1 MPEGPLAREALAL
14 AAFDHVV
21 SHAAGF
27 RARSGQREM
36 AALIAH
42 TLSGVSLGDGA
53 VSSEA
58 GLPERGIAVVQAG
71 TGVGKSAAY
80 ASTVIPLA
88 LAQSK
93 RVIISTATVA
103 LQEQLIAKD
112 LPALAAALPQ
122 PFAFA
127 LAKGRGR
134 YVCRLKLDQ
143 LSGGDAASADLFES
157 DDTPSA
163 SDTSPD
169 ALAAHTVA
177 SAAATARSAER
188 WQARGQQY
196 VQWAHALDSGR
207 WDGDRDRLDEPP
219 EAELWSPVAAERHTC
234 TARHCPS
241 YNSCSYYQA
250 RARLAQAQ
258 VIVVNH
264 DLLLSTLGLHA
275 LPNPEECYLV
285 FDEAHHLGAVAQ
297 GQFTA
302 SMDLMRTQWLDRL
315 PRAVEEVA
323 GALQYTPGADVPALA
338 RELKAAQSELARMAM
353 QRMGENP
360 EWLALTGRT
369 GATSLLTGTVRS
381 GATPAIRSESPSPVR
396 PEPFDKLRTGSVE
409 GPAGSSRAGLRQA
422 QPERMGAPS
431 ERVSAQTE
439 RWGAAGAPV
448 VDRFEGGALPTGWV
462 ETVSRLHAN
471 ASALLK
477 ILEAMATQLK
487 ANARENPG
495 DAARC
500 AKLYSRLGVLAPRL
514 QSAQETAALW
524 LQEPPAV
531 SEAGQPRQAPLAKW
545 LEAGVQHGLVTL
557 TAHACPL
564 QPGSLLRHHL
574 WNKVRGAVVTS
585 ASLVTCGT
593 FDHFLHESGLAYDDA
608 VVAREVQS
616 PFDHARQGRLVVVQT
631 DADPK
636 NVEAYTREMLATLMA
651 DLRQVARGALVLFT
665 SKAQMRRAQELLERG
680 EHAELREVVLVQG
693 EASRTQLLRRHG
705 ERVAEGGVSILF
717 GLQSFG
723 EGLDLPGEL
732 CEWVFITKL
741 PFASPS
747 DPVGQA
753 RADWLKSQG
762 RDPFSELVVPATGAR
777 LLQWTGRALRTETD
791 EAVVVCYDAR
801 LLRQNY
807 GRRMLKGLP
816 PYRLQRRVGEVLTDV
831 SA

>member
-1 MPEGPLAREALAL
+1 MSTATPALSSPDATPSDSAHPPVSGPLAREALAL

-21 SHAAGF
+21 AHASGY
-27 RARSGQREM
+27 RARPGQREM
-36 AALIAH
+36 AAHIAH

-53 VSSEA
+53 VASDA
-58 GLPERGIAVVQAG
+58 PLPARGIAVVQAG

-88 LAQSK
+88 LAQQK

-112 LPALAAALPQ
+112 LPALATTLPQ
-122 PFAFA
+122 PFSYA

-157 DDTPSA
+157 DDTAGAADASA
-163 SDTSPD
+163 
-169 ALAAHTVA
+169 AGIAAQAVA
-177 SAAATARSAER
+177 SAAAAAR
-188 WQARGQQY
+188 WQERAVQY
-196 VQWAHALDSGR
+196 TAWAEALDSGS
-207 WDGDRDRLDEPP
+207 WDGDRDRLDDPP
-219 EAELWSPVAAERHTC
+219 EGALWAPVAAERHTC

-275 LPNPEECYLV
+275 LPAPQDCYLV
-285 FDEAHHLGAVAQ
+285 FDEAHHLGSVAQ

-302 SMDLMRTQWLDRL
+302 SMDLMRGHWLDKL
-315 PRAVEEVA
+315 PRAVDEVA
-323 GALQYTPGADVPALA
+323 TALEHTPTIDVAA
-338 RELKAAQSELARMAM
+338 FTKELKSAQNELARLAM
-353 QRMGENP
+353 QRIGSLP
-360 EWLALTGRT
+360 GWLDMTGRNGNAAARART
-369 GATSLLTGTVRS
+369 GAG
-381 GATPAIRSESPSPVR
+381 
-396 PEPFDKLRTGSVE
+396 FDT
-409 GPAGSSRAGLRQA
+409 
-422 QPERMGAPS
+422 
-431 ERVSAQTE
+431 
-439 RWGAAGAPV
+439 AGAPV
-448 VDRFEGGALPTGWV
+448 VDRFEGGALPAEWHEV
-462 ETVSRLHAN
+462 VAKLHAN
-471 ASALLK
+471 ASSLLK
-477 ILEAMATQLK
+477 VFEALATQLK
-487 ANARENPG
+487 ANARDNPG

-514 QSAQETAALW
+514 QSAQETATYW
-524 LQEPPAV
+524 MQ
-531 SEAGQPRQAPLAKW
+531 EAGDGQPPLAKW
-545 LEAGVQHGLVTL
+545 LEAGISHGLVTL

-564 QPGSLLRHHL
+564 QPGSLLRNHL
-574 WNKVRGAVVTS
+574 WNQVRAAVVTS
-585 ASLVTCGT
+585 ASLTTCGT
-593 FDHFLHESGLAYDDA
+593 FDHFLHESGLAWDGA
-608 VVAREVQS
+608 VAAREVQS

-631 DADPK
+631 QADPK
-636 NVEAYTREMLATLMA
+636 DVDGYTREMLALLMA
-651 DLRQVARGALVLFT
+651 DLREVQRGALVLFT
-665 SKAQMRRAQELLERG
+665 SRAQMRQAQNLLERG
-680 EHAELREVVLVQG
+680 EHGALRERVLVQG
-693 EASRTQLLRRHG
+693 EASRTVLLRRHA
-705 ERVAEGGVSILF
+705 ERVAEGQPSVLF

-777 LLQWTGRALRTETD
+777 LLQWTGRALRTESD
-791 EAVVVCYDAR
+791 EAVVVCYDGR
-801 LLRQNY
+801 LLRQSY

-816 PYRLQRRVGEVLTDV
+816 PYRLQRRVDGVVAD
-831 SA
+831 A

>member
-1 MPEGPLAREALAL
+1 MSIDLAPDAPATPLTEALPTGPLAREAIAL

-21 SHAAGF
+21 ARAPGY
-27 RARSGQREM
+27 RARPGQREM
-36 AALIAH
+36 AAHIAH
-42 TLSGVSLGDGA
+42 TLAGVTPGDGA
-53 VSSEA
+53 VSGDA
-58 GLPERGIAVVQAG
+58 GLPARGIAVVQAG

-88 LAQSK
+88 LAQQK

-103 LQEQLIAKD
+103 LQEQLMAKD
-112 LPALAAALPQ
+112 LPALAAVLPQ
-122 PFAFA
+122 PFSFA

-143 LSGGDAASADLFES
+143 LSGGDAASADMFEGDES
-157 DDTPSA
+157 APSA
-163 SDTSPD
+163 D
-169 ALAAHTVA
+169 A
-177 SAAATARSAER
+177 SARWKER
-188 WQARGQQY
+188 GVQY
-196 VQWAHALDSGR
+196 TQWASELDGGT
-207 WDGDRDRLDEPP
+207 WDGDRDRLDDPP
-219 EAELWSPVAAERHTC
+219 EGGLWGPVAAERHSC

-250 RARLAQAQ
+250 RAKLAQAQ

-275 LPNPEECYLV
+275 LPSPQDCYVV
-285 FDEAHHLGAVAQ
+285 FDEAHHLPGVAQ

-302 SMDLMRTQWLDRL
+302 SMDLMNGRWLDRL

-323 GALQYTPGADVPALA
+323 GALEHKPTADVATLA
-338 RELKAAQSELARMAM
+338 KELK
-353 QRMGENP
+353 
-360 EWLALTGRT
+360 
-369 GATSLLTGTVRS
+369 
-381 GATPAIRSESPSPVR
+381 
-396 PEPFDKLRTGSVE
+396 
-409 GPAGSSRAGLRQA
+409 
-422 QPERMGAPS
+422 
-431 ERVSAQTE
+431 SAQTE
-439 RWGAAGAPV
+439 LARLGMQRVGAPSPERET
-448 VDRFEGGALPTGWV
+448 VDRFEGGQLPAGWRDTV
-462 ETVSRLHAN
+462 EKLHAN

-477 ILEAMATQLK
+477 VFEALATQLK
-487 ANARENPG
+487 ANARDNPG

-524 LQEPPAV
+524 LQD
-531 SEAGQPRQAPLAKW
+531 SSDGQPPLAKW
-545 LEAGVQHGLVTL
+545 LEAGVSHGLVTL

-564 QPGSLLRHHL
+564 QPGSLLRSHL
-574 WNKVRGAVVTS
+574 WSQVRAAVVTS
-585 ASLVTCGT
+585 ASLVTCGN
-593 FDHFLHESGLAYDDA
+593 FDHFLAESGLAFDEA
-608 VVAREVQS
+608 VAAREVQS

-631 DADPK
+631 EADPK
-636 NVEAYTREMLATLMA
+636 NVDAYTREMLAALMV
-651 DLRQVARGALVLFT
+651 DLREVKRGALVLFT
-665 SKAQMRRAQELLERG
+665 SRVQMRQAQALLERG
-680 EHAELREVVLVQG
+680 EHAALRDVVLVQG
-693 EASRTQLLRRHG
+693 DASRTLLLRRH
-705 ERVAEGGVSILF
+705 AELVQAGSTSILF

-753 RADWLKSQG
+753 RADWLKGQG

-777 LLQWTGRALRTETD
+777 LLQWTGRALRSETD

-801 LLRQNY
+801 LLRQSY

-816 PYRLQRRVGEVLTDV
+816 PYRLQQRRPDGALLDV
-831 SA
+831 

>member
-1 MPEGPLAREALAL
+1 MSTALAPDAAPDTPPDALPAGPLAREALAL

-21 SHAAGF
+21 AHAPGY
-27 RARSGQREM
+27 RARPGQREM
-36 AALIAH
+36 AAHIAH
-42 TLSGVSLGDGA
+42 TLSGAKLGDGA
-53 VSSEA
+53 VASDA
-58 GLPERGIAVVQAG
+58 ALPDRGIAVVQAG

-88 LAQSK
+88 LAQNK

-112 LPALAAALPQ
+112 LPALAATLPQ
-122 PFAFA
+122 PFSFA

-143 LSGGDAASADLFES
+143 LSGGDADSADLFES
-157 DDTPSA
+157 DDTA
-163 SDTSPD
+163 TSTD
-169 ALAAHTVA
+169 AAGMAAQAVA
-177 SAAATARSAER
+177 SAAAAAR
-188 WQARGQQY
+188 WQERGVQY
-196 VQWAHALDSGR
+196 TAWAHALDSGS

-219 EAELWSPVAAERHTC
+219 DGGLWGPVAAERHTC

-275 LPNPEECYLV
+275 LPAPQDCYLV
-285 FDEAHHLGAVAQ
+285 FDEAHHLGSVAQ

-302 SMDLMRTQWLDRL
+302 SMDLMRSQWLDKL
-315 PRAVEEVA
+315 PRAVDEVA
-323 GALQYTPGADVPALA
+323 GAIDYKPTIDVAASA
-338 RELKAAQSELARMAM
+338 RELKSAQAELARLAM
-353 QRMGENP
+353 QRIGALP
-360 EWLALTGRT
+360 AWLDLTGRAA
-369 GATSLLTGTVRS
+369 GRA
-381 GATPAIRSESPSPVR
+381 PVR
-396 PEPFDKLRTGSVE
+396 TGGE
-409 GPAGSSRAGLRQA
+409 FNP
-422 QPERMGAPS
+422 P
-431 ERVSAQTE
+431 
-439 RWGAAGAPV
+439 GAPV
-448 VDRFEGGALPTGWV
+448 VDRFEGGLLPSQWLDVVAT
-462 ETVSRLHAN
+462 LHAH
-471 ASALLK
+471 ASSLLK
-477 ILEAMATQLK
+477 VFEALAAQLK
-487 ANARENPG
+487 ATARENPG

-500 AKLYSRLGVLAPRL
+500 AKLYSRLGALAPRL
-514 QSAQETAALW
+514 QSAQETATYW
-524 LQEPPAV
+524 LQQAGD
-531 SEAGQPRQAPLAKW
+531 GQPPLAKW
-545 LEAGVQHGLVTL
+545 LEAGVHHGLVTL

-564 QPGSLLRHHL
+564 QPGSLLRNQL
-574 WNKVRGAVVTS
+574 WNQVRAAVVTS

-593 FDHFLHESGLAYDDA
+593 FDHFLHESGLAWDGA
-608 VVAREVQS
+608 VAAREVQS

-631 DADPK
+631 RADPK
-636 NVEAYTREMLATLMA
+636 DVDGYTREMLALLME
-651 DLRQVARGALVLFT
+651 DLRAVERGALVLFT
-665 SKAQMRRAQELLERG
+665 SRAQMRQAQGLLERG
-680 EHAELREVVLVQG
+680 EHGALRDRVLVQG
-693 EASRTQLLRRHG
+693 EASRTVLLRRHA
-705 ERVAEGGVSILF
+705 ERVAEGKPSVLF

-801 LLRQNY
+801 LLRQSY

-816 PYRLQRRVGEVLTDV
+816 PYRLQRRVDGALTE
-831 SA
+831 A

>member
-1 MPEGPLAREALAL
+1 MSSPLLDEPSATDAGAAPPVSGPLAREALAL

-21 SHAAGF
+21 SHAPGY
-27 RARSGQREM
+27 RARAGQREM
-36 AALIAH
+36 AAHIAH
-42 TLSGVSLGDGA
+42 TLSGVTLGDGA
-53 VSSEA
+53 VASDA
-58 GLPERGIAVVQAG
+58 ALPARGIAVVQAG

-88 LAQSK
+88 LAQQK

-112 LPALAAALPQ
+112 LPALASALPE
-122 PFAFA
+122 PFTFA

-143 LSGGDAASADLFES
+143 LSGGDAASADLFDA
-157 DDTPSA
+157 DDSA
-163 SDTSPD
+163 TDTS
-169 ALAAHTVA
+169 AAGVA
-177 SAAATARSAER
+177 AQAVATAAAAAR
-188 WQARGQQY
+188 WQERGVQYAR
-196 VQWAHALDSGR
+196 WAEALDGGT

-219 EAELWSPVAAERHTC
+219 EGGLWAPVAAERHTC

-250 RARLAQAQ
+250 RARLAQAK

-275 LPNPEECYLV
+275 LPAPQDCYLV
-285 FDEAHHLGAVAQ
+285 FDEAHHLGSVAQ

-302 SMDLMRTQWLDRL
+302 SMDLMRSQWLDKL
-315 PRAVEEVA
+315 PRAVDEVA
-323 GALQYTPGADVPALA
+323 SAIEYRPTIDVASFA
-338 RELKAAQSELARMAM
+338 KELKSAQSELARLAM
-353 QRMGENP
+353 QRIGALP
-360 EWLALTGRT
+360 AWAQLTGAER
-369 GATSLLTGTVRS
+369 
-381 GATPAIRSESPSPVR
+381 PAHRLV
-396 PEPFDKLRTGSVE
+396 
-409 GPAGSSRAGLRQA
+409 A
-422 QPERMGAPS
+422 PERRA
-431 ERVSAQTE
+431 E
-439 RWGAAGAPV
+439 GAPV
-448 VDRFEGGALPTGWV
+448 VERFEGGVLPADWREVVT
-462 ETVSRLHAN
+462 RMHAH
-471 ASALLK
+471 ASSLLK
-477 ILEAMATQLK
+477 VFEALATQLK
-487 ANARENPG
+487 ATARENPG

-500 AKLYSRLGVLAPRL
+500 AKLYSRLGALAPRL
-514 QSAQETAALW
+514 QSAQETATYW
-524 LQEPPAV
+524 MQD
-531 SEAGQPRQAPLAKW
+531 AGEGRPPLAKW
-545 LEAGVQHGLVTL
+545 LEAGVSHGLVTL

-564 QPGSLLRHHL
+564 QPGSLLRNHL
-574 WNKVRGAVVTS
+574 WNQVRAAVVTS
-585 ASLVTCGT
+585 ASLTTCGS
-593 FDHFLHESGLAYDDA
+593 FDHFLHESGLAFDGA
-608 VVAREVQS
+608 VAAREVQS

-631 DADPK
+631 AADPK
-636 NVEAYTREMLATLMA
+636 DVDAYTREMLAALLV
-651 DLRQVARGALVLFT
+651 DLREVSRGALVLFT
-665 SKAQMRRAQELLERG
+665 SRAQMRQAQALLERG
-680 EHAELREVVLVQG
+680 EHGALRERVLVQG
-693 EASRTQLLRRHG
+693 EASRTVLLRRHA
-705 ERVAEGGVSILF
+705 ERVADGQPSVLF

-801 LLRQNY
+801 LLRQSY

-816 PYRLQRRVGEVLTDV
+816 PYRLQRRVDGVLTD
-831 SA
+831 A

>member
-1 MPEGPLAREALAL
+1 MSTPTLEPSSADAGAPAAAVSGPLAREAIAL

-21 SHAAGF
+21 AHAPGY
-27 RARSGQREM
+27 RARPGQREM
-36 AALIAH
+36 AAHIAH
-42 TLSGVSLGDGA
+42 TLSGVTLGDGA
-53 VSSEA
+53 VASDA
-58 GLPERGIAVVQAG
+58 ALPARGIAVVQAG

-88 LAQSK
+88 LAQQK

-112 LPALAAALPQ
+112 LPALAASLPQ
-122 PFAFA
+122 PFSFA

-157 DDTPSA
+157 DDGGA
-163 SDTSPD
+163 PD
-169 ALAAHTVA
+169 SGAAGVAAQAVA
-177 SAAATARSAER
+177 SAAAAAR
-188 WQARGQQY
+188 WQERGVQY
-196 VQWAHALDSGR
+196 TAWADALDDGS
-207 WDGDRDRLDEPP
+207 WDGDRDRLETPP
-219 EAELWSPVAAERHTC
+219 DGGLWGPVAAERHTC

-250 RARLAQAQ
+250 RAKLAQAQ

-275 LPNPEECYLV
+275 LPAPQDCYLV
-285 FDEAHHLGAVAQ
+285 FDEAHHLGSVAQ

-302 SMDLMRTQWLDRL
+302 SMDLMRGHWLDKL
-315 PRAVEEVA
+315 PRAVDEVA
-323 GALQYTPGADVPALA
+323 SAIDHRPTIDVAA
-338 RELKAAQSELARMAM
+338 FAKELK
-353 QRMGENP
+353 
-360 EWLALTGRT
+360 
-369 GATSLLTGTVRS
+369 
-381 GATPAIRSESPSPVR
+381 
-396 PEPFDKLRTGSVE
+396 
-409 GPAGSSRAGLRQA
+409 
-422 QPERMGAPS
+422 
-431 ERVSAQTE
+431 SAQTE
-439 RWGAAGAPV
+439 LARLAMQRIGSLPAWLDLTGRSAGRSPARPGGGFNDAVAPV
-448 VDRFEGGALPTGWV
+448 VDRFEGGVLPAEWLEVVGK
-462 ETVSRLHAN
+462 LHAN
-471 ASALLK
+471 ASSLLK
-477 ILEAMATQLK
+477 VFEALATQLK

-495 DAARC
+495 EAARF

-514 QSAQETAALW
+514 QSTQETASYW
-524 LQEPPAV
+524 QQVPGD
-531 SEAGQPRQAPLAKW
+531 GQPPLAKW
-545 LEAGVQHGLVTL
+545 LEAGVSHGLVTL

-564 QPGSLLRHHL
+564 QPGSLLRNHL
-574 WNKVRGAVVTS
+574 WNQVRAAVVTS
-585 ASLVTCGT
+585 ASLTTCGT
-593 FDHFLHESGLAYDDA
+593 FDHFLHESGLAWDGA
-608 VVAREVQS
+608 VAAREVQS

-631 DADPK
+631 SADPK
-636 NVEAYTREMLATLMA
+636 DVDGYTREMLALLMA
-651 DLRQVARGALVLFT
+651 DLREVERGALVLFT
-665 SKAQMRRAQELLERG
+665 SRAQMRQAQALLERG
-680 EHAELREVVLVQG
+680 EHGALRDRVLVQG
-693 EASRTQLLRRHG
+693 EASRTVLLRRHA
-705 ERVAEGGVSILF
+705 ERVAEGKPSVLF

-777 LLQWTGRALRTETD
+777 LLQWTGRALRTEAD

-801 LLRQNY
+801 LLRQSY

-816 PYRLQRRVGEVLTDV
+816 PYRLQRRVDGVLTE
-831 SA
+831 A

>member
-1 MPEGPLAREALAL
+1 MAREALAL

-21 SHAAGF
+21 SHAPGF
-27 RARSGQREM
+27 RVRAGQREM

-42 TLSGVSLGDGA
+42 TLSGVSLGDGS
-53 VSSEA
+53 VSGEA

-80 ASTVIPLA
+80 VSTVIPLA
-88 LAQSK
+88 LAQQK

-112 LPALAAALPQ
+112 LPALAAALPE
-122 PFAFA
+122 PFTYS

-157 DDTPSA
+157 DDASETADASA
-163 SDTSPD
+163 SGI
-169 ALAAHTVA
+169 AAHTVA
-177 SAAATARSAER
+177 SAAASARAAER
-188 WQARGQQY
+188 WGERAKVYAKWTGQ
-196 VQWAHALDSGR
+196 LDGGA

-219 EAELWSPVAAERHTC
+219 EGELWSPVAAERHSC

-250 RARLAQAQ
+250 RAKLAQSQ

-275 LPNPEECYLV
+275 LPAPEDCYLV

-297 GQFTA
+297 GQFSE
-302 SMDLMRTQWLDRL
+302 SMDLMRSQWLDRL
-315 PRAVEEVA
+315 PRAVDEVA
-323 GALQYTPGADVPALA
+323 GALQHTPGVDVALLA
-338 RELKAAQSELARMAM
+338 REMKGAQGELARLAMA
-353 QRMGENP
+353 RIGALP
-360 EWLALTGRT
+360 AWAVLTGR
-369 GATSLLTGTVRS
+369 APRS
-381 GATPAIRSESPSPVR
+381 TPARGG
-396 PEPFDKLRTGSVE
+396 FD
-409 GPAGSSRAGLRQA
+409 
-422 QPERMGAPS
+422 
-431 ERVSAQTE
+431 
-439 RWGAAGAPV
+439 AAGAPV
-448 VDRFEGGALPTGWV
+448 VERFEGGALPPEWM
-462 ETVSRLHAN
+462 ESISLLHSR

-477 ILEAMATQLK
+477 VMEALATQLK
-487 ANARENPG
+487 ANARDNPG

-500 AKLYSRLGVLAPRL
+500 ARLYSRLGVLAPRL
-514 QSAQETAALW
+514 QHAQATAELW
-524 LQEPPAV
+524 LQDPA
-531 SEAGQPRQAPLAKW
+531 AGQPPLAKW
-545 LEAGVQHGLVTL
+545 LEAGIQHGLVTL

-564 QPGSLLRHHL
+564 QPGSLLRHQL
-574 WNKVRGAVVTS
+574 WSKVRAAVVTS
-585 ASLVTCGT
+585 ASLVTCGG
-593 FDHFLHESGLAYDDA
+593 FDHFLHESGLAFDDA

-631 DADPK
+631 QADPK
-636 NVEAYTREMLATLMA
+636 DVEGYSREMLDALMV
-651 DLRQVARGALVLFT
+651 DLASVQRGALVLFT
-665 SKAQMRRAQELLERG
+665 SKALMRRAQELLERG
-680 EHAELREVVLVQG
+680 LHRDLRDKVLAQG
-693 EASRTQLLRRHG
+693 EASRTQLLRQHA
-705 ERVAEGGVSILF
+705 ERVEAGGASILF

-753 RADWLKSQG
+753 RADWLKAQG

-777 LLQWTGRALRTETD
+777 LLQWTGRALRSETD

-801 LLRQNY
+801 LLRQSY

-816 PYRLQRRVGEVLTDV
+816 PYKLQRRVGGVLSDV

>member
-1 MPEGPLAREALAL
+1 MSTPTDTPDVSAADAGALPAGPLAREALAL

-21 SHAAGF
+21 SHAPGF
-27 RARSGQREM
+27 RSRPGQREM

-42 TLSGVSLGDGA
+42 TLSGVSLGDGS
-53 VSSEA
+53 VSGEA

-80 ASTVIPLA
+80 VSTVIPLA
-88 LAQSK
+88 LAQQK
-93 RVIISTATVA
+93 RVVISTATVA

-112 LPALAAALPQ
+112 LPALAAALPE
-122 PFAFA
+122 PFTYS

-157 DDTPSA
+157 DDASENTDGSA
-163 SDTSPD
+163 SGI
-169 ALAAHTVA
+169 AAHTVA
-177 SAAATARSAER
+177 SAAASARAAER
-188 WQARGQQY
+188 WGERAKVY
-196 VQWAHALDSGR
+196 TQWTMQLDSGA

-219 EAELWSPVAAERHTC
+219 EGELWSPVAAERHSC

-250 RARLAQAQ
+250 RAKLAQSQ

-275 LPNPEECYLV
+275 LPAPEDCYLV

-297 GQFTA
+297 GQFSE
-302 SMDLMRTQWLDRL
+302 SMDLMRSQWLDRL
-315 PRAVEEVA
+315 PRAVDEVA
-323 GALQYTPGADVPALA
+323 GALQHTPGVDVALLA
-338 RELKAAQSELARMAM
+338 REMKGAQGELARLAMA
-353 QRMGENP
+353 RIGALP
-360 EWLALTGRT
+360 AWAALTGR
-369 GATSLLTGTVRS
+369 APRS
-381 GATPAIRSESPSPVR
+381 TPARGG
-396 PEPFDKLRTGSVE
+396 FD
-409 GPAGSSRAGLRQA
+409 
-422 QPERMGAPS
+422 
-431 ERVSAQTE
+431 
-439 RWGAAGAPV
+439 AAGAPV
-448 VDRFEGGALPTGWV
+448 VERFEGGALPPEWM
-462 ETVSRLHAN
+462 ESVSLLHSR

-477 ILEAMATQLK
+477 VMEALATQLK
-487 ANARENPG
+487 ANARDNPG

-500 AKLYSRLGVLAPRL
+500 ARLYSRLGVLAPRL
-514 QSAQETAALW
+514 QHAQATAELW
-524 LQEPPAV
+524 LQDPA
-531 SEAGQPRQAPLAKW
+531 AGQPPLAKW
-545 LEAGVQHGLVTL
+545 LEAGIQHGLVTL

-564 QPGSLLRHHL
+564 QPGSLLRHQL
-574 WNKVRGAVVTS
+574 WSKVRAAVVTS
-585 ASLVTCGT
+585 ASLVTCGG
-593 FDHFLHESGLAYDDA
+593 FDHFLHESGLAFDDA

-631 DADPK
+631 QADPK
-636 NVEAYTREMLATLMA
+636 DVEGYSREMLDALMD
-651 DLRQVARGALVLFT
+651 DLAGVQRGALVLFT
-665 SKAQMRRAQELLERG
+665 SKALMRRAQELLERG
-680 EHAELREVVLVQG
+680 LHRELRDKVLAQG
-693 EASRTQLLRRHG
+693 EASRTQLLRQHA
-705 ERVAEGGVSILF
+705 ERVEAGGASILF

-753 RADWLKSQG
+753 RADWLKAQG

-777 LLQWTGRALRTETD
+777 LLQWTGRALRSETD

-801 LLRQNY
+801 LLRQSY

-816 PYRLQRRVGEVLTDV
+816 PYKLQRRVGGVLTDV

>member
-1 MPEGPLAREALAL
+1 MPAGPLAREALAL

-21 SHAAGF
+21 SHAPGF
-27 RARSGQREM
+27 RSRPGQREM

-42 TLSGVSLGDGA
+42 TLSGVSLGDGS
-53 VSSEA
+53 VSGEA

-80 ASTVIPLA
+80 VSTVIPLA
-88 LAQSK
+88 LAQQK
-93 RVIISTATVA
+93 RVVISTATVA

-112 LPALAAALPQ
+112 LPALAAALPE
-122 PFAFA
+122 PFTYS

-157 DDTPSA
+157 DDASENTDGSA
-163 SDTSPD
+163 SGI
-169 ALAAHTVA
+169 AAHTVA
-177 SAAATARSAER
+177 SAAASARAAER
-188 WQARGQQY
+188 WGERAKVY
-196 VQWAHALDSGR
+196 TQWTMQLDSGA

-219 EAELWSPVAAERHTC
+219 EGELWSPVAAERHSC

-250 RARLAQAQ
+250 RAKLAQSQ

-275 LPNPEECYLV
+275 LPAPEDCYLV

-297 GQFTA
+297 GQFSE
-302 SMDLMRTQWLDRL
+302 SMDLMRSQWLDRL
-315 PRAVEEVA
+315 PRAVDEVA
-323 GALQYTPGADVPALA
+323 GALQHTPGVDVALLA
-338 RELKAAQSELARMAM
+338 REMKGAQGELARLAMA
-353 QRMGENP
+353 RIGALP
-360 EWLALTGRT
+360 AWAALTGR
-369 GATSLLTGTVRS
+369 APRS
-381 GATPAIRSESPSPVR
+381 TPARGG
-396 PEPFDKLRTGSVE
+396 FD
-409 GPAGSSRAGLRQA
+409 
-422 QPERMGAPS
+422 
-431 ERVSAQTE
+431 
-439 RWGAAGAPV
+439 AAGAPV
-448 VDRFEGGALPTGWV
+448 VERFEGGALPPEWM
-462 ETVSRLHAN
+462 ESVSLLHSR

-477 ILEAMATQLK
+477 VMEALATQLK
-487 ANARENPG
+487 ANARDNPG

-500 AKLYSRLGVLAPRL
+500 ARLYSRLGVLAPRL
-514 QSAQETAALW
+514 QHAQATAELW
-524 LQEPPAV
+524 LQDPA
-531 SEAGQPRQAPLAKW
+531 AGQPPLAKW
-545 LEAGVQHGLVTL
+545 LEAGIQHGLVTL

-564 QPGSLLRHHL
+564 QPGSLLRHQL
-574 WNKVRGAVVTS
+574 WSKVRAAVVTS
-585 ASLVTCGT
+585 ASLVTCGG
-593 FDHFLHESGLAYDDA
+593 FDHFLHESGLAFDDA

-631 DADPK
+631 QADPK
-636 NVEAYTREMLATLMA
+636 DVEGYSREMLDALMD
-651 DLRQVARGALVLFT
+651 DLAGVQRGALVLFT
-665 SKAQMRRAQELLERG
+665 SKALMRRAQELLERG
-680 EHAELREVVLVQG
+680 LHRELRDKVLAQG
-693 EASRTQLLRRHG
+693 EASRTQLLRQHA
-705 ERVAEGGVSILF
+705 ERVQAGGASILF

-753 RADWLKSQG
+753 RADWLKAQG

-777 LLQWTGRALRTETD
+777 LLQWTGRALRSETD

-801 LLRQNY
+801 LLRQSY

-816 PYRLQRRVGEVLTDV
+816 PYKLQRRVGGVLTDV

>member
-1 MPEGPLAREALAL
+1 MSTPTLEPSSANTGAPAAPVAGPLAREAIAL

-21 SHAAGF
+21 AHAPGY
-27 RARSGQREM
+27 RARPGQREM
-36 AALIAH
+36 AAHIAH

-53 VSSEA
+53 VASDA
-58 GLPERGIAVVQAG
+58 ALPARGIAVVQAG

-88 LAQSK
+88 LAQQK

-112 LPALAAALPQ
+112 LPALAATLPQ
-122 PFAFA
+122 PFSFA

-157 DDTPSA
+157 DDA
-163 SDTSPD
+163 GGDTS
-169 ALAAHTVA
+169 AAGMAAQAVA
-177 SAAATARSAER
+177 SAAAAAR
-188 WQARGQQY
+188 WQERGVQY
-196 VQWAHALDSGR
+196 TAWAHALDGGS
-207 WDGDRDRLDEPP
+207 WDGDRDRLDDPP
-219 EAELWSPVAAERHTC
+219 DGSLWAPVAAERHTC

-275 LPNPEECYLV
+275 LPAPQDCYLV
-285 FDEAHHLGAVAQ
+285 FDEAHHLGSVAQ

-302 SMDLMRTQWLDRL
+302 SMDLMRGHWLDKL
-315 PRAVEEVA
+315 PRAVDEVA
-323 GALQYTPGADVPALA
+323 SAIDHQPTIDVAA
-338 RELKAAQSELARMAM
+338 FAKELK
-353 QRMGENP
+353 
-360 EWLALTGRT
+360 
-369 GATSLLTGTVRS
+369 
-381 GATPAIRSESPSPVR
+381 
-396 PEPFDKLRTGSVE
+396 
-409 GPAGSSRAGLRQA
+409 
-422 QPERMGAPS
+422 
-431 ERVSAQTE
+431 SAQTE
-439 RWGAAGAPV
+439 LARLAMQRIGTLPAWLDLTGRSAGRSPARTGGGFNDAGAPV
-448 VDRFEGGALPTGWV
+448 VDRFEGGVLPADWLEVVGK
-462 ETVSRLHAN
+462 LHAN
-471 ASALLK
+471 ASSLLK
-477 ILEAMATQLK
+477 VFESLATQLK
-487 ANARENPG
+487 ATARENPG

-514 QSAQETAALW
+514 QSAQETASYWQQA
-524 LQEPPAV
+524 AGD
-531 SEAGQPRQAPLAKW
+531 GQPPLAKW
-545 LEAGVQHGLVTL
+545 LEAGVSHGLVTL

-564 QPGSLLRHHL
+564 QPGSLLRNHL
-574 WNKVRGAVVTS
+574 WNQVRAAVVTS
-585 ASLVTCGT
+585 ASLTTCGS
-593 FDHFLHESGLAYDDA
+593 FDHFLHESGLAWDGA
-608 VVAREVQS
+608 VATREVQS

-631 DADPK
+631 TADPK
-636 NVEAYTREMLATLMA
+636 DVDGYTREMLALLMA
-651 DLRQVARGALVLFT
+651 DLREVERGALVLFT
-665 SKAQMRRAQELLERG
+665 SRAQMRQAQGLLERG
-680 EHAELREVVLVQG
+680 EHAALRDRVLVQG
-693 EASRTQLLRRHG
+693 EASRTVLLRRHA
-705 ERVAEGGVSILF
+705 ERVAEGKPSVLF

-777 LLQWTGRALRTETD
+777 LLQWTGRALRTEAD

-801 LLRQNY
+801 LLRQSY

-816 PYRLQRRVGEVLTDV
+816 PYRLQRRVDGVLTE
-831 SA
+831 A

>member
-1 MPEGPLAREALAL
+1 MSTPTDTPDVSAADAGALPAGPLAREALAL

-21 SHAAGF
+21 SHAPGF
-27 RARSGQREM
+27 RSRPGQREM

-42 TLSGVSLGDGA
+42 TLSGVSLGDGS
-53 VSSEA
+53 VSGEA

-80 ASTVIPLA
+80 VSTVIPLA
-88 LAQSK
+88 LAQQK
-93 RVIISTATVA
+93 RVVISTATVA

-112 LPALAAALPQ
+112 LPALAAALPE
-122 PFAFA
+122 PFTYS

-157 DDTPSA
+157 DDASENTDGSA
-163 SDTSPD
+163 SGI
-169 ALAAHTVA
+169 AAHTVA
-177 SAAATARSAER
+177 SAAASARAAER
-188 WQARGQQY
+188 WGERAKVY
-196 VQWAHALDSGR
+196 TQWTMQLDSGA

-219 EAELWSPVAAERHTC
+219 EGELWSPVAAERHSC

-250 RARLAQAQ
+250 RAKLAQSQ

-275 LPNPEECYLV
+275 LPAPEDCYLV

-297 GQFTA
+297 GQFSE
-302 SMDLMRTQWLDRL
+302 SMDLMRSQWLDRL
-315 PRAVEEVA
+315 PRAVDEVA
-323 GALQYTPGADVPALA
+323 GALQHTPGVDVALLA
-338 RELKAAQSELARMAM
+338 REMKGAQGELARLAMA
-353 QRMGENP
+353 RIGALP
-360 EWLALTGRT
+360 AWAALTGR
-369 GATSLLTGTVRS
+369 APRS
-381 GATPAIRSESPSPVR
+381 TPARGG
-396 PEPFDKLRTGSVE
+396 FD
-409 GPAGSSRAGLRQA
+409 
-422 QPERMGAPS
+422 
-431 ERVSAQTE
+431 
-439 RWGAAGAPV
+439 AAGAPV
-448 VDRFEGGALPTGWV
+448 VERFEGGALPPEWM
-462 ETVSRLHAN
+462 ESVSLLHSR

-477 ILEAMATQLK
+477 VMEALATQLK
-487 ANARENPG
+487 ANARDNPG

-500 AKLYSRLGVLAPRL
+500 ARLYSRLGVLAPRL
-514 QSAQETAALW
+514 QHAQATAELW
-524 LQEPPAV
+524 LQDPA
-531 SEAGQPRQAPLAKW
+531 AGQPPLAKW
-545 LEAGVQHGLVTL
+545 LEAGIQHGLVTL

-564 QPGSLLRHHL
+564 QPGSLLRHQL
-574 WNKVRGAVVTS
+574 WSKVRAAVVTS
-585 ASLVTCGT
+585 ASLVTCGG
-593 FDHFLHESGLAYDDA
+593 FDHFLHESGLAFDDA

-631 DADPK
+631 QADPK
-636 NVEAYTREMLATLMA
+636 DVEGYSREMLDALMD
-651 DLRQVARGALVLFT
+651 DLAGVQRGALVLFT
-665 SKAQMRRAQELLERG
+665 SKVLMRRAQELLERG
-680 EHAELREVVLVQG
+680 LHRELRDKVLAQG
-693 EASRTQLLRRHG
+693 EASRTQLLRQHA
-705 ERVAEGGVSILF
+705 ERVQAGGPSILF

-753 RADWLKSQG
+753 RADWLKAQG

-777 LLQWTGRALRTETD
+777 LLQWTGRALRSETD

-801 LLRQNY
+801 LLRQSY

-816 PYRLQRRVGEVLTDV
+816 PYKLQRRVGGVLTDV

>member
-1 MPEGPLAREALAL
+1 MSTPTLEPSSADTGASAAPVAGPLAREAIAL

-21 SHAAGF
+21 AHAPGY
-27 RARSGQREM
+27 RARPGQREM
-36 AALIAH
+36 AAHIAH
-42 TLSGVSLGDGA
+42 TLSGVTLGDGA
-53 VSSEA
+53 VASDA
-58 GLPERGIAVVQAG
+58 ALPARGIAVVQAG

-88 LAQSK
+88 LAQQK

-112 LPALAAALPQ
+112 LPALAATLPQ
-122 PFAFA
+122 PFSFA

-157 DDTPSA
+157 DDGGG
-163 SDTSPD
+163 DTS
-169 ALAAHTVA
+169 AAGMAAQAVA
-177 SAAATARSAER
+177 SAAAAAR
-188 WQARGQQY
+188 WQERGVQY
-196 VQWAHALDSGR
+196 TAWANALDGGS
-207 WDGDRDRLDEPP
+207 WDGDRDRLDDPP
-219 EAELWSPVAAERHTC
+219 DGSLWAPVAAERHTC

-250 RARLAQAQ
+250 RAKLAQAQ

-275 LPNPEECYLV
+275 LPAPQDCYLV
-285 FDEAHHLGAVAQ
+285 FDEAHHLGSVAQ

-302 SMDLMRTQWLDRL
+302 SMDLMRGHWLDKL
-315 PRAVEEVA
+315 PRAVDEVA
-323 GALQYTPGADVPALA
+323 TAIDHKPTIDVAA
-338 RELKAAQSELARMAM
+338 FTKELK
-353 QRMGENP
+353 
-360 EWLALTGRT
+360 
-369 GATSLLTGTVRS
+369 
-381 GATPAIRSESPSPVR
+381 
-396 PEPFDKLRTGSVE
+396 
-409 GPAGSSRAGLRQA
+409 
-422 QPERMGAPS
+422 
-431 ERVSAQTE
+431 SAQTE
-439 RWGAAGAPV
+439 LARLAMQRIGSLPAWLDLTGRSAGRSPARAGGGSFNDAGAPV
-448 VDRFEGGALPTGWV
+448 VDRFEGGVLPAEWLEVVGK
-462 ETVSRLHAN
+462 LHAN
-471 ASALLK
+471 ASSLLK
-477 ILEAMATQLK
+477 VFEALATQLK

-514 QSAQETAALW
+514 QSAQETASYWQQA
-524 LQEPPAV
+524 AGD
-531 SEAGQPRQAPLAKW
+531 GQPPLAKW
-545 LEAGVQHGLVTL
+545 LEAGVSHGLVTL

-564 QPGSLLRHHL
+564 QPGSLLRNHL
-574 WNKVRGAVVTS
+574 WNQVRAAVVTS
-585 ASLVTCGT
+585 ASLTTCGS
-593 FDHFLHESGLAYDDA
+593 FDHFLHESGLAWDGA
-608 VVAREVQS
+608 VAAREVQS

-631 DADPK
+631 TADPK
-636 NVEAYTREMLATLMA
+636 DVDGYTREMLALLMT
-651 DLRQVARGALVLFT
+651 DLREVERGALVLFT
-665 SKAQMRRAQELLERG
+665 SRAQMRQAQGLLERG
-680 EHAELREVVLVQG
+680 EHGALRDRVLVQG
-693 EASRTQLLRRHG
+693 EASRTVLLRRHA
-705 ERVAEGGVSILF
+705 ERVAEGKPSVLF

-777 LLQWTGRALRTETD
+777 LLQWTGRALRTEAD

-801 LLRQNY
+801 LLRQSY

-816 PYRLQRRVGEVLTDV
+816 PYRLQRRVDGVLTE
-831 SA
+831 A

>member
-1 MPEGPLAREALAL
+1 MGLGQCALDPPSGVSPFRSPRCQPRMSQAPESTATPADSETPEALPSGPLAREALAL
-14 AAFDHVV
+14 AAFDHMV
-21 SHAAGF
+21 SHASGF
-27 RARSGQREM
+27 RARPGQREM

-42 TLSGVSLGDGA
+42 TLSGVSLGDGS
-53 VSSEA
+53 VSGEA

-88 LAQSK
+88 LAQQK

-112 LPALAAALPQ
+112 LPALAAALPE
-122 PFAFA
+122 PFTFS

-157 DDTPSA
+157 DDAPAAADESA
-163 SDTSPD
+163 
-169 ALAAHTVA
+169 AGVAAHTVA
-177 SAAATARSAER
+177 QAAASARMAER
-188 WQARGQQY
+188 WGERAKQY
-196 VQWAHALDSGR
+196 MQWTHQLDSGA

-219 EAELWSPVAAERHTC
+219 EGDVWSPVAAERHSC

-250 RARLAQAQ
+250 RAKLAQSQ

-264 DLLLSTLGLHA
+264 DLLLATLGLHA
-275 LPNPEECYLV
+275 LPAPEDCYLV

-315 PRAVEEVA
+315 PRAVDEVA
-323 GALQYTPGADVPALA
+323 GALQHTPNADVASLA
-338 RELKAAQSELARMAM
+338 RELKAAQGELARMAM
-353 QRMGENP
+353 ARMGDNP
-360 EWLALTGRT
+360 DWLALTGR
-369 GATSLLTGTVRS
+369 A
-381 GATPAIRSESPSPVR
+381 PARAAGRGGFAGGPSKGG
-396 PEPFDKLRTGSVE
+396 FADG
-409 GPAGSSRAGLRQA
+409 
-422 QPERMGAPS
+422 
-431 ERVSAQTE
+431 
-439 RWGAAGAPV
+439 GAPV
-448 VDRFEGGALPTGWV
+448 VDRFEGGALPPDWL
-462 ETVSRLHAN
+462 ETVARLQAN

-477 ILEAMATQLK
+477 VFEALATQLK
-487 ANARENPG
+487 ANARDNPG

-514 QSAQETAALW
+514 QSAQETATLW
-524 LQEPPAV
+524 LQEPASGEP
-531 SEAGQPRQAPLAKW
+531 GQPRQAPLAKW
-545 LEAGVQHGLVTL
+545 LEAGISHGLVTL

-564 QPGSLLRHHL
+564 QPGSLLRNQL
-574 WNKVRGAVVTS
+574 WSKVRGAVVTS
-585 ASLVTCGT
+585 ASLVTCGGV
-593 FDHFLHESGLAYDDA
+593 DHFLHESGLAYDDA

-631 DADPK
+631 QADPK
-636 NVEAYTREMLATLMA
+636 DVEAYTREMLDALMT
-651 DLRQVARGALVLFT
+651 DLAEVRRGALVLFT
-665 SKAQMRRAQELLERG
+665 SKALMRRAQELLERG
-680 EHAELREVVLVQG
+680 LHSDLRDKVLVQG
-693 EASRTQLLRRHG
+693 DASRTQLLRKHG
-705 ERVAEGGVSILF
+705 ERVAAGSASILF

-777 LLQWTGRALRTETD
+777 LLQWTGRAIRAETD

-801 LLRQNY
+801 LLRQSY

-816 PYRLQRRVGEVLTDV
+816 PYRLQRRQDGVLTDV

>member
-1 MPEGPLAREALAL
+1 MSIALAPDAAPTPPTEALLSGPLPSGPLAREAIAL

-21 SHAAGF
+21 ARAPGY
-27 RARSGQREM
+27 RARPGQREM
-36 AALIAH
+36 AAHIAH
-42 TLSGVSLGDGA
+42 TLSGVTPGDGA
-53 VSSEA
+53 VSGDA
-58 GLPERGIAVVQAG
+58 ALPARGIAVVQAG

-88 LAQSK
+88 LAQQK

-103 LQEQLIAKD
+103 LQEQLMAKD
-112 LPALAAALPQ
+112 LPALAAVLPQ
-122 PFAFA
+122 PFSFA

-143 LSGGDAASADLFES
+143 LSGGDAASADMFEGDES
-157 DDTPSA
+157 APSA
-163 SDTSPD
+163 D
-169 ALAAHTVA
+169 A
-177 SAAATARSAER
+177 SARWKER
-188 WQARGQQY
+188 GVQY
-196 VQWAHALDSGR
+196 TRWANELDGGT
-207 WDGDRDRLDEPP
+207 WDGDRDRLDDPP
-219 EAELWSPVAAERHTC
+219 EGGLWGPVAAERHSC

-250 RARLAQAQ
+250 RAKLAQAQ

-275 LPNPEECYLV
+275 LPAPQDCYVV
-285 FDEAHHLGAVAQ
+285 FDEAHHLPGVAQ

-302 SMDLMRTQWLDRL
+302 SMDLMNGRWLDRL

-323 GALQYTPGADVPALA
+323 GALEHKSTADVASLA
-338 RELKAAQSELARMAM
+338 KELKSAQTELARLGM
-353 QRMGENP
+353 QRMGALPAWNE
-360 EWLALTGRT
+360 LTGRAAART
-369 GATSLLTGTVRS
+369 PPRS
-381 GATPAIRSESPSPVR
+381 GGFNDV
-396 PEPFDKLRTGSVE
+396 
-409 GPAGSSRAGLRQA
+409 
-422 QPERMGAPS
+422 
-431 ERVSAQTE
+431 
-439 RWGAAGAPV
+439 GAPV
-448 VDRFEGGALPTGWV
+448 VDRFESGQLPTGWH
-462 ETVSRLHAN
+462 ETVEKLHAN

-477 ILEAMATQLK
+477 VFEALATQLK
-487 ANARENPG
+487 ANARDNPG

-524 LQEPPAV
+524 MQD
-531 SEAGQPRQAPLAKW
+531 SSDGQPPLAKW
-545 LEAGVQHGLVTL
+545 LEAGVSHGLVTL

-564 QPGSLLRHHL
+564 QPGSLLRSHL
-574 WNKVRGAVVTS
+574 WSQVRAAVVTS
-585 ASLVTCGT
+585 ASLVTCGN
-593 FDHFLHESGLAYDDA
+593 FDHFLAESGLAFDDA
-608 VVAREVQS
+608 VAAREVQS

-631 DADPK
+631 EADPK
-636 NVEAYTREMLATLMA
+636 HVDAYTREMLAALMV
-651 DLRQVARGALVLFT
+651 DLREVKRGALVLFT
-665 SKAQMRRAQELLERG
+665 SRAQMRQAQALLERG
-680 EHAELREVVLVQG
+680 EHSALRDLVLVQG
-693 EASRTQLLRRHG
+693 EASRTLLLRRHA
-705 ERVAEGGVSILF
+705 ERVQAGGASILF

-753 RADWLKSQG
+753 RADWLKGQG

-777 LLQWTGRALRTETD
+777 LLQWTGRALRSETD

-801 LLRQNY
+801 LLRQSY

-816 PYRLQRRVGEVLTDV
+816 PYRLQQRRPDGTLLDV
-831 SA
+831 

>member
-1 MPEGPLAREALAL
+1 LHHVPDAAPGVWDNRGLPLAHLRCMSTTTLEPTADEAPTLPTGPLAREALAL

-21 SHAAGF
+21 AHASGY
-27 RARSGQREM
+27 RARPGQREM
-36 AALIAH
+36 AAHIAH
-42 TLSGVSLGDGA
+42 TLSGVTPGDDSVA
-53 VSSEA
+53 SDA
-58 GLPERGIAVVQAG
+58 ALPARGIAVVQAG

-88 LAQSK
+88 LAQQK

-112 LPALAAALPQ
+112 LPALAATLPQ
-122 PFAFA
+122 PFSFA

-157 DDTPSA
+157 DDTPTDTSA
-163 SDTSPD
+163 SGV
-169 ALAAHTVA
+169 AARAVASA
-177 SAAATARSAER
+177 SAAAR
-188 WQARGQQY
+188 WQERGVQY
-196 VQWAHALDSGR
+196 TDWANALDGGS

-219 EAELWSPVAAERHTC
+219 EGSLWSPVAAERHTC

-275 LPNPEECYLV
+275 LPAPQDCYVV
-285 FDEAHHLGAVAQ
+285 FDEAHHLGSVAQ

-302 SMDLMRTQWLDRL
+302 SMDLMRSNWLDKL
-315 PRAVEEVA
+315 PRAVDEVA
-323 GALQYTPGADVPALA
+323 GALDARPTSDVAQLA
-338 RELKAAQSELARMAM
+338 KDLKTAQGELARLAM
-353 QRMGENP
+353 QRIGALP
-360 EWLALTGRT
+360 AWLDLTGRT
-369 GATSLLTGTVRS
+369 PGRA
-381 GATPAIRSESPSPVR
+381 PARGGVS
-396 PEPFDKLRTGSVE
+396 DN
-409 GPAGSSRAGLRQA
+409 
-422 QPERMGAPS
+422 AP
-431 ERVSAQTE
+431 
-439 RWGAAGAPV
+439 PI
-448 VDRFEGGALPTGWV
+448 VDRFDGGALPPEWGEV
-462 ETVSRLHAN
+462 VAQMHAN

-477 ILEAMATQLK
+477 VFEALATQLK

-514 QSAQETAALW
+514 QSAQETATLW
-524 LQEPPAV
+524 MQAPTD
-531 SEAGQPRQAPLAKW
+531 GQPPLAKW
-545 LEAGVQHGLVTL
+545 LEAGIHHGLVTL

-564 QPGSLLRHHL
+564 QPGSLLRNHL
-574 WNKVRGAVVTS
+574 WNKVRAAVVTS
-585 ASLVTCGT
+585 ASLVTCGN

-608 VVAREVQS
+608 VATREVQS

-631 DADPK
+631 VADPK
-636 NVEAYTREMLATLMA
+636 DVEGYTREMLASLME
-651 DLRQVARGALVLFT
+651 DLREVKRGALVLFT
-665 SKAQMRRAQELLERG
+665 SRAQMRQAQGLLERG
-680 EHAELREVVLVQG
+680 EHGALRDRVLVQG
-693 EASRTQLLRRHG
+693 EASRTVLLRRHA
-705 ERVAEGGVSILF
+705 ERVAEGQASILF

-777 LLQWTGRALRTETD
+777 LLQWTGRALRSETD

-801 LLRQNY
+801 LLRQSY
-807 GRRMLKGLP
+807 GRRMLQGLP
-816 PYRLQRRVGEVLTDV
+816 PYRLQRRVGGVLSDV
-831 SA
+831 

>member
-1 MPEGPLAREALAL
+1 MSTTTFEPTADEAPTLPTGPLAREALAL

-21 SHAAGF
+21 AHASGY
-27 RARSGQREM
+27 RARPGQREM
-36 AALIAH
+36 AAHIAH
-42 TLSGVSLGDGA
+42 TLSGVTPGDDSVA
-53 VSSEA
+53 SDA
-58 GLPERGIAVVQAG
+58 ALPARGIAVVQAG

-88 LAQSK
+88 LAQQK

-112 LPALAAALPQ
+112 LPALAATLPQ
-122 PFAFA
+122 PFSFA

-157 DDTPSA
+157 DDAPTDTSA
-163 SDTSPD
+163 SGV
-169 ALAAHTVA
+169 AARAVASA
-177 SAAATARSAER
+177 SAAAR
-188 WQARGQQY
+188 WQERGVQY
-196 VQWAHALDSGR
+196 TAWANALDGGS

-219 EAELWSPVAAERHTC
+219 EGSLWGPVAAERHTC

-275 LPNPEECYLV
+275 LPAPQDCYVV
-285 FDEAHHLGAVAQ
+285 FDEAHHLGSVAQ
-297 GQFTA
+297 GKFTA
-302 SMDLMRTQWLDRL
+302 SMDLMRSSWLDKL
-315 PRAVEEVA
+315 PRAVDEVA
-323 GALQYTPGADVPALA
+323 GALDARPTSDVAQLA
-338 RELKAAQSELARMAM
+338 KDLKTAQGELARLAM
-353 QRMGENP
+353 QRIGALP
-360 EWLALTGRT
+360 AWLDLTGRT
-369 GATSLLTGTVRS
+369 PGRAPARS
-381 GATPAIRSESPSPVR
+381 G
-396 PEPFDKLRTGSVE
+396 FNDN
-409 GPAGSSRAGLRQA
+409 
-422 QPERMGAPS
+422 AP
-431 ERVSAQTE
+431 
-439 RWGAAGAPV
+439 PI
-448 VDRFEGGALPTGWV
+448 VDRFDGGALPPEWAEV
-462 ETVSRLHAN
+462 VAQMHAN

-477 ILEAMATQLK
+477 VFEALATQLK

-514 QSAQETAALW
+514 QSAQETATLW
-524 LQEPPAV
+524 MQAPTD
-531 SEAGQPRQAPLAKW
+531 GQPPLAKW
-545 LEAGVQHGLVTL
+545 LEAGIHHGLVTL

-564 QPGSLLRHHL
+564 QPGSLLRNHL
-574 WNKVRGAVVTS
+574 WNKVRAAVVTS
-585 ASLVTCGT
+585 ASLVTCGN

-608 VVAREVQS
+608 VATREVQS
-616 PFDHARQGRLVVVQT
+616 PFDHQRQGRLVVVQT
-631 DADPK
+631 VADPK
-636 NVEAYTREMLATLMA
+636 DVDGYTREMLASLME
-651 DLRQVARGALVLFT
+651 DLREVQRGALVLFT
-665 SKAQMRRAQELLERG
+665 SRAQMRQAQGLLERG
-680 EHAELREVVLVQG
+680 EHGALRDRVLVQG
-693 EASRTQLLRRHG
+693 EASRTVLLRRHA
-705 ERVAEGGVSILF
+705 ERVAEGGASILF

-777 LLQWTGRALRTETD
+777 LLQWTGRALRSETD

-801 LLRQNY
+801 LLRQSY
-807 GRRMLKGLP
+807 GRRMLQGLP
-816 PYRLQRRVGEVLTDV
+816 PYRLQRRVGGVTSDV
-831 SA
+831 